1 MRRHVW
7 WLWVV
12 FCASC
17 ASDEHMCQK
26 ASPNFVVVLVD
37 DQAWNGTSVEMVP
50 GMPESASDFH
60 RTPWLDSLAQRG
72 MRFSNARASAPVCAP
87 SRYSIQFG
95 KTPARLSVVR
105 VGMNTD
111 HVRHEAL
118 LSIPKALVATRQSI
132 SLFTN
137 LCLILSLEFGSVP
150 PPPLPPLDPHGE
162 PMEEVD
168 TVVSSLGTKE
178 DELVLEEHT
187 IT

>member
-1 MRRHVW
+1 M
-7 WLWVV
+7 LWVV

-17 ASDEHMCQK
+17 AADEHMCQK

-95 KTPARLSVVR
+95 KSPARIKLIR
-105 VGMNTD
+105 VGMNTSHIPHGD
-111 HVRHEAL
+111 W
-118 LSIPKALVATRQSI
+118 LSVPKALRAIDSTYLAAHFGKWGMGGTPEEWGTTSATGRRKMWMA
-132 SLFTN
+132 
-137 LCLILSLEFGSVP
+137 GSSTT
-150 PPPLPPLDPHGE
+150 
-162 PMEEVD
+162 EVNGRLRWFL
-168 TVVSSLGTKE
+168 TPSGSSS
-178 DELVLEEHT
+178 
-187 IT
+187 

>member
-1 MRRHVW
+1 MKVHVW
-7 WLWVV
+7 LLWVV

-95 KTPARLSVVR
+95 KSPARIKLIR
-105 VGMNTD
+105 VGMNTSHIPHGD
-111 HVRHEAL
+111 W
-118 LSIPKALVATRQSI
+118 LSVPKALRAIDSTTWRT
-132 SLFTN
+132 FWKM
-137 LCLILSLEFGSVP
+137 G
-150 PPPLPPLDPHGE
+150 HGWN
-162 PMEEVD
+162 
-168 TVVSSLGTKE
+168 T
-178 DELVLEEHT
+178 
-187 IT
+187 